1 VAEPDLVEMFRRST
15 DRFGERVRAVG
26 HDQWSAPTPCDEWDV
41 RALVDHVATE
51 QLWAPHLLRGER
63 LDEVGD
69 RYDGDVLGDDPVA
82 AWDAAVASS
91 VAAFSA
97 PGALDGTVHLSYGD
111 EAAREYTLQ
120 MLTDAAVHGW
130 DLARAIGAD
139 EAIDDDVAEHLVA
152 AWTEREEMVRASG
165 VFGDAVEIPDGA
177 GPAHRLLALL
187 GRRP

>member
-1 VAEPDLVEMFRRST
+1 MAEPDLVAMFRRST
-15 DRFGERVRAVG
+15 DRFGARVRAVAG
-26 HDQWSAPTPCDEWDV
+26 DQWSAPTPCDEWDV

-51 QLWAPHLLRGER
+51 QLWAPHLLRGET
-63 LDEVGD
+63 LDQVGD

-82 AWDAAVASS
+82 AWEAAVASS

-97 PGALDGTVHLSYGD
+97 PGAIDGTVHLSYGD

-139 EAIDDDVAEHLVA
+139 EAIDDDVAEHLLA
-152 AWTEREEMVRASG
+152 AWTERAAMVRASG
-165 VFGDAVEIPDGA
+165 VFADPVDVPADADA
-177 GPAHRLLALL
+177 AHRLLALL